1 MADRNDRSGNRDNE
15 RMGRGVKEGLNAGQ
29 SRNAHDSGSRSG
41 GMQGAPSDRGR
52 GGYGDDSGFTGGS
65 RASRDE
71 GDEGEQGDALE
82 HSSPRAAAPGSEGAN
97 VEDHSR
103 IDGVGHQAP
112 SGMDERESSG
122 ETR

>member
-1 MADRNDRSGNRDNE
+1 MASPNDQSGDRSNE

-29 SRNAHDSGSRSG
+29 SRNAHDSGSR
-41 GMQGAPSDRGR
+41 GMQGESSDRGR

-65 RASRDE
+65 RSAD
-71 GDEGEQGDALE
+71 DDAALE
-82 HSSPRAAAPGSEGAN
+82 RSSPRAASPGSEGAN

-112 SGMDERESSG
+112 SGMEERESTG

>member
-1 MADRNDRSGNRDNE
+1 MASPNDQGGDRSSE

-29 SRNAHDSGSRSG
+29 SRNAHDSGSRG
-41 GMQGAPSDRGR
+41 GMQGESSDRGR
-52 GGYGDDSGFTGGS
+52 GGYGDDSGFTGGA
-65 RASRDE
+65 RAARD
-71 GDEGEQGDALE
+71 DDSLEQ
-82 HSSPRAAAPGSEGAN
+82 SSPRAGAPGSEAAN